1 MGKNMQAAVID
12 AFGPTSNLQVRDIPR
27 PQITPDQILVEI
39 HATSVNPIDW
49 KIGEGLM
56 SARYGKDF
64 PMVLGFD
71 VSGVVA
77 EVGDAKIRLVRSW
90 APPQDSIL
98 APEMST

>member
-1 MGKNMQAAVID
+1 
-12 AFGPTSNLQVRDIPR
+12 
-27 PQITPDQILVEI
+27 
-39 HATSVNPIDW
+39 
-49 KIGEGLM
+49 M